1 MGVLL
6 SCWTPFC
13 GQEWSSLNYLPNGI
27 NSAERKL
34 AELLSSCTLGHI
46 ESKIRFDTIW
56 TLQLVLLVY
65 LVFPKT
71 SRILEPIKSNVYKY
85 ITASGRHLST
95 FCPPVSHH
103 DAYQF
108 TLIELIGGLC
118 VQGVGKITYKCAQ
131 ISPEGAPR
139 RVIRFCCVPIL
150 KKTNSTTEHNHHHPT
165 DPLDRFEHSNARR
178 RCTSPSLQGVV
189 VTGMMQ
195 FDWISKHFSIV
206 SA

>member
-34 AELLSSCTLGHI
+34 AELLSSYTLLWI
-46 ESKIRFDTIW
+46 QSKIHFEF
-56 TLQLVLLVY
+56 QLYELWLVSSAY
-65 LVFPKT
+65 FVFSKT
-71 SRILEPIKSNVYKY
+71 SRILESIKSNVYKY

-150 KKTNSTTEHNHHHPT
+150 KKTNSTTAQPPPSDRPT
-165 DPLDRFEHSNARR
+165 R
-178 RCTSPSLQGVV
+178 Q
-189 VTGMMQ
+189 
-195 FDWISKHFSIV
+195 I
-206 SA
+206 